1 MLDLGV
7 RGAIAI
13 SLGAIAGALSRY
25 FITMLFN
32 LLFTT
37 TFPLGTFV
45 INLTGCVGIG
55 FVATLL
61 GGRLG
66 SLSPD
71 LRLLLVTG
79 FMGSYTT
86 FSTYGFETVALFQ
99 GSRIG
104 WAIAYWL
111 GSAIAALPCVY
122 LGIYLAR
129 WGQSL

>member
-1 MLDLGV
+1 MLDLGM

-13 SLGAIAGALSRY
+13 SLGAVFGALSRY
-25 FITMLFN
+25 FVTLLFN

-45 INLTGCVGIG
+45 INLTGCIGIG
-55 FVATLL
+55 FVTTLL
-61 GGRLG
+61 GAQLA

-71 LRLLLVTG
+71 VKLLLVTG

-86 FSTYGFETVALFQ
+86 FSTYGLETFALLQ
-99 GSRIG
+99 SAQTGR
-104 WAIAYWL
+104 AIAYWL
-111 GSAIAALPCVY
+111 GSAVAALPCVY
-122 LGIYLAR
+122 LGISLAR